1 MADVLAGLLAD
12 VSWLPGWSVK
22 SVRPGSWD
30 LRASGPIPGGGSG
43 VLCVEIKRH
52 FTPSLFR
59 NLADRPC
66 AAGAAKVATR
76 VLGLPRVSS
85 RLADVC
91 REHGWSW
98 FDLAGNCRLEVP
110 GVLLIE
116 RSGRLPAPT
125 VGRARASLRSPEAG
139 RVVRALLAPGNAGR
153 RWTQRGIVQHFG
165 ELSVPVPFPRLALV
179 NKVVQ
184 HLREEAFIEQ
194 LPGRVF
200 RVRDHEGLLRA
211 WRDAYRHDRY
221 GRRSWFTLLRGSALD
236 ERLRGFDLTA
246 EGRGRAQYA
255 AFSAAESQAPAVR
268 QPRTWLMVDPF
279 GETALMNAIDA
290 KPVDSGENVV
300 ALVPDDPGVFYE
312 PEIKAGR
319 LPCTNAVQTYIDLS
333 HAGSRGD
340 EAAEAVLQQRLKPP
354 WKRAGQ

>member
-12 VSWLPGWSVK
+12 ISWLPGWSVEP
-22 SVRPGSWD
+22 VRQGSWD
-30 LRASGPIPGGGSG
+30 LRASGPVPAGGSG

-59 NLADRPC
+59 NLADRAC
-66 AAGAAKVATR
+66 DAGAARVATR

-85 RLADVC
+85 RLGDVC

-98 FDLAGNCRLEVP
+98 FDLAGNCRLELP
-110 GVLLIE
+110 GVMLIE
-116 RSGRLPAPT
+116 RSGRPHAPMR
-125 VGRARASLRSPEAG
+125 GRARASLSSPEAA

-165 ELSVPVPFPRLALV
+165 ELSVPVPFPSLALV
-179 NKVVQ
+179 NKVVR
-184 HLREEAFIEQ
+184 HLRDEAFIEQ
-194 LPGRVF
+194 LPDRVF

-221 GRRSWFTLLRGSALD
+221 GRRTWFTLLRGPALD
-236 ERLRGFDLTA
+236 ERLHTFNQTPK
-246 EGRGRAQYA
+246 GRRRAQYA
-255 AFSAAESQAPAVR
+255 AFSAAEIQAPAVR

-279 GETALMNAIDA
+279 GETALMKAIEA
-290 KPVDSGENVV
+290 KTVDSGENVV
-300 ALVPDDPGVFYE
+300 VLVPDDPGVFYE
-312 PEIKAGR
+312 PDLQAGR

-340 EAAEAVLQQRLKPP
+340 EAAEAVLQQRLKPA
-354 WKRAGQ
+354 WAQATQ